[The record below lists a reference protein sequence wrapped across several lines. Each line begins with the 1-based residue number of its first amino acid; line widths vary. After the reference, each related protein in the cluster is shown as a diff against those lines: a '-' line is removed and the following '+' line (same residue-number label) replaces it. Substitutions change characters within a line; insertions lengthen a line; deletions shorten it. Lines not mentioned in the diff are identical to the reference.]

1 MIVPRGT
8 GIELAVRDFCM
19 KAIFAV
25 RTMRAGELELALE
38 WARQEGWNPGV
49 DDAPAFWDADPSG
62 FLVGAIGEVPV
73 GCISVVRYGEAF
85 AFLGLY
91 MLHPE
96 FRGKGYGRQLWNKG
110 MALAGN
116 RTIGLDAVVA
126 QQENYRRHG
135 FEVAYRTMRYGG
147 IPKTFDVDEQ
157 QARQVVPVTDG
168 KLDGLV
174 RYDAEIFPG
183 LRYSFIRAWCG
194 APERRKSFIVGGGSR
209 VRGFG
214 TIRRCFEGYKIGPL
228 FASKPEVAQALLS
241 RLLAET
247 RGAPVYLDVP
257 VDNGQAIR
265 IAEDCG
271 LSPVFETARMYRGK
285 PPETPLDRVFGI
297 TTLELG

>member
-1 MIVPRGT
+1 
-8 GIELAVRDFCM
+8 M
-19 KAIFAV
+19 KSTFAV

-49 DDAPAFWDADPSG
+49 DDAPAFWEADPSG
-62 FLVGAIGEVPV
+62 FLIGAIGEVPV
-73 GCISVVRYGEAF
+73 GCISVVRYGETF

-96 FRGKGYGRQLWNKG
+96 FRGRGYGKQLWNRG

-116 RTIGLDAVVA
+116 RIIGLDGVVA
-126 QQENYRRHG
+126 QQENYRRYG
-135 FEVAYRTMRYGG
+135 FETAYRTLRYGG
-147 IPKTFDVDEQ
+147 IPQVPDVGE

-168 KLDGLV
+168 KLDALV
-174 RYDAEIFPG
+174 HYDAEIFPG

-194 APERRKSFIVGGGSR
+194 TPERRKSFIVGGGSR
-209 VRGFG
+209 VRGYG

-228 FASKPEVAQALLS
+228 FANKPEVALALLGK
-241 RLLAET
+241 LLAEAK
-247 RGAPVYLDVP
+247 GAPVYLDVP
-257 VDNGQAIR
+257 ADNLAAIKL
-265 IAEDCG
+265 AEECG

-285 PPETPLDRVFGI
+285 APEMPLDRVFGI

>member
-1 MIVPRGT
+1 
-8 GIELAVRDFCM
+8 M
-19 KAIFAV
+19 KSTFAV

-49 DDAPAFWDADPSG
+49 DDAPAFWEADPSG
-62 FLVGAIGEVPV
+62 FLIGAIGEVPV
-73 GCISVVRYGEAF
+73 GCISVVRYGETF

-96 FRGKGYGRQLWNKG
+96 FRGRGYGKQLWNRG

-116 RTIGLDAVVA
+116 RIIGLDGVVA
-126 QQENYRRHG
+126 QQENYRRYG
-135 FEVAYRTMRYGG
+135 FETAYRTLRYGG
-147 IPKTFDVDEQ
+147 IPQVPDVGE

-168 KLDGLV
+168 KLDALV
-174 RYDAEIFPG
+174 HYDAEIFPG

-194 APERRKSFIVGGGSR
+194 TPERRRSFIVGGGSR
-209 VRGFG
+209 VRGYG

-228 FASKPEVAQALLS
+228 FANKPEVALALLGK
-241 RLLAET
+241 LLAEAK
-247 RGAPVYLDVP
+247 GAPVYLDVP
-257 VDNGQAIR
+257 ADNLPAIKL
-265 IAEDCG
+265 AEECG

-285 PPETPLDRVFGI
+285 APEMPLDRVFGV

>member
-1 MIVPRGT
+1 
-8 GIELAVRDFCM
+8 M
-19 KAIFAV
+19 KSTFAV

-49 DDAPAFWDADPSG
+49 DDAPAFWEADPSG
-62 FLVGAIGEVPV
+62 FLIGAIGEVPV
-73 GCISVVRYGEAF
+73 GCMSVVRYGETF

-96 FRGKGYGRQLWNKG
+96 FRGRGYGKQLWNRG

-116 RTIGLDAVVA
+116 RIIGLDGVVA
-126 QQENYRRHG
+126 QQENYRRYG
-135 FEVAYRTMRYGG
+135 FETAYRTLRYGG
-147 IPKTFDVDEQ
+147 IPQVPDVGE

-168 KLDGLV
+168 KLDALV
-174 RYDAEIFPG
+174 HYDAEIFPG

-194 APERRKSFIVGGGSR
+194 TPERRKSFIVGGGSR
-209 VRGFG
+209 VRGYG

-228 FASKPEVAQALLS
+228 FANKPEVALALLGK
-241 RLLAET
+241 LLAEAK
-247 RGAPVYLDVP
+247 GAPVYLDVP
-257 VDNGQAIR
+257 ADNLPAIKL
-265 IAEDCG
+265 AEECG

-285 PPETPLDRVFGI
+285 APEMPLDRVFGV

>member
-1 MIVPRGT
+1 
-8 GIELAVRDFCM
+8 M
-19 KAIFAV
+19 KSTFAV

-49 DDAPAFWDADPSG
+49 DDAPAFWEADPSG
-62 FLVGAIGEVPV
+62 FLIGAIGEVPV
-73 GCISVVRYGEAF
+73 GCISVVRYGETF

-96 FRGKGYGRQLWNKG
+96 FRGRGYGKQLWNRG

-116 RTIGLDAVVA
+116 RIIGLDGVVA
-126 QQENYRRHG
+126 QQENYRRYG
-135 FEVAYRTMRYGG
+135 FETAYRTLRYGG
-147 IPKTFDVDEQ
+147 IPQVPDVGE

-168 KLDGLV
+168 KLDALV
-174 RYDAEIFPG
+174 HYDAEIFPG

-194 APERRKSFIVGGGSR
+194 TPERRKSFIVGGGSR
-209 VRGFG
+209 VRGYG

-228 FASKPEVAQALLS
+228 FANKPEVALALLGK
-241 RLLAET
+241 LLAEAK
-247 RGAPVYLDVP
+247 GAPVYLDVP
-257 VDNGQAIR
+257 ADNLPAIKL
-265 IAEDCG
+265 AEECG

-285 PPETPLDRVFGI
+285 APEMPLDRVFGV

>member
-1 MIVPRGT
+1 
-8 GIELAVRDFCM
+8 M
-19 KAIFAV
+19 KSTFAV

-49 DDAPAFWDADPSG
+49 DDAPAFWEADPSG
-62 FLVGAIGEVPV
+62 FLIGAIGEVPV
-73 GCISVVRYGEAF
+73 GCISVVRYGETF

-96 FRGKGYGRQLWNKG
+96 FRGRGYGKQLWNRG

-116 RTIGLDAVVA
+116 RIIGLDGVVA
-126 QQENYRRHG
+126 QQENYRRYG
-135 FEVAYRTMRYGG
+135 FETAYRTLRYGG
-147 IPKTFDVDEQ
+147 IPQVPDVGE

-168 KLDGLV
+168 KLDALV
-174 RYDAEIFPG
+174 HYDAEIFPG

-194 APERRKSFIVGGGSR
+194 TPERRKSFIVGGGSR
-209 VRGFG
+209 VRGYG

-228 FASKPEVAQALLS
+228 FANKPEVALALLGK
-241 RLLAET
+241 LLAEAK
-247 RGAPVYLDVP
+247 GAPVYLDVP
-257 VDNGQAIR
+257 ADNLPAIKL
-265 IAEDCG
+265 AEECG

-285 PPETPLDRVFGI
+285 APEMPLDRVFGI

>member
-1 MIVPRGT
+1 
-8 GIELAVRDFCM
+8 M
-19 KAIFAV
+19 KSTFAV

-49 DDAPAFWDADPSG
+49 DDAPAFWEADPSG
-62 FLVGAIGEVPV
+62 FLIGAIGEVPV
-73 GCISVVRYGEAF
+73 GCISVVRYGETF

-96 FRGKGYGRQLWNKG
+96 FRGRGYGKQLWNRG

-116 RTIGLDAVVA
+116 RIIGLDGVVA
-126 QQENYRRHG
+126 QQENYRRYG
-135 FEVAYRTMRYGG
+135 FETAYRTLRYGG
-147 IPKTFDVDEQ
+147 IPQVPDVGE

-168 KLDGLV
+168 KLDALV
-174 RYDAEIFPG
+174 HYDAEIFPG

-194 APERRKSFIVGGGSR
+194 TPERRKSFIVGGGSR
-209 VRGFG
+209 VRGYG

-228 FASKPEVAQALLS
+228 FANKPEVALALLGK
-241 RLLAET
+241 LLAEAK
-247 RGAPVYLDVP
+247 GAPVYLDVP
-257 VDNGQAIR
+257 ADNLAAIKL
-265 IAEDCG
+265 AEECG

-285 PPETPLDRVFGI
+285 APEMPLDRVFGV